1 MMDEKLKRNITTR
14 LLRIEG
20 QVRGVRDMLAED
32 RYCVDV
38 LTQTRAVAA
47 ALRKVED
54 LVMRNHLNTCVS
66 DAITSNDPRAK
77 REKLDEV
84 MEVISRFGN
93 HG

>member
-1 MMDEKLKRNITTR
+1 MMDEKLKGNIATR
-14 LLRIEG
+14 LLRIQG

-54 LVMRNHLNTCVS
+54 MVMILGNTLVMRGGMRY
-66 DAITSNDPRAK
+66 A
-77 REKLDEV
+77 
-84 MEVISRFGN
+84 
-93 HG
+93 